1 MDRGGA
7 MGALMRVTDWSATP
21 LGAAQNWSQALKTIV
36 GVILDAP
43 QAMFVVWGDKRHM
56 FYNDAY
62 AEILGGHHPAMGKPF
77 VEVWSEIMDEVEP
90 IMTRAYAGEPT
101 YMTDLLLVMQRHGH
115 AEETYFSF
123 FYTPVR
129 GDQGEVEGVFCA
141 CTETTAQVMAT
152 RGREAE
158 LQRLREMFE
167 PSTIFV
173 AVLRGPEHRFEL
185 TNSAYRQLTGQRDV
199 IGKTVFEAFP
209 NIRDQGFVKMLDTVY
224 ASGQPFNGRAV
235 PLTILRHDGGAA
247 EPCTV
252 DFDYQ
257 PLRDASGQVNGIFV
271 EGIDVTSSHAQAQ
284 VLRESE
290 EKFRTFAQA
299 VPNHVWTTRGDGLL
313 DWFNQRTL
321 GYCGLPLTALL
332 GTGFLQLVH
341 PDDAKPAAGAWLR
354 SLRTGVDYEIEFRIR
369 RADGAYR
376 WHLIRAIPIKKA
388 GGEVVCWLGTNTDI
402 DDQRADREAL
412 LALNATLE
420 RRVDDRTRERER
432 LWRNS
437 PDMLAVLNLDGVF
450 LEVNPAWQRIL
461 GWAPH
466 EVVGKR
472 IDLLVHPDDLPG
484 AEDAL
489 ARATVGVLPTF
500 ECRYAHADGS
510 YRDIAWT
517 AAPEGSS
524 IFAFGRDITQIRAQ
538 KLALEVAEDQLRQAQ
553 KMESI
558 GQLTGGIAHDFNN
571 MLASIYGSIQLM
583 QRRLKAGNTAD
594 LGKLLDRASTSSQ
607 RAAALTHRLLAFAR
621 RQSLDISRV
630 DVAQLVVS
638 LEDMLARTLG
648 PRIALQ
654 VGFGADLWPAL
665 IDASQLENALLNLV
679 INARDAMPDGGRL
692 IIEAANAQI
701 GSADAALPGLT
712 AGDYIVL
719 TVSDDGSGMPAKV
732 ISRAFEP
739 FFTTKPLG
747 QGTGLGLSMV
757 YGFVKQAGGHV
768 RIVSEVDRGTTV
780 CLYLPRDQS
789 DVAGATSNI
798 VDPAESLEGAGQTI
812 LVVEDEDSVR
822 AVIVAVLEDLGY
834 KYIEAPDPQ
843 AALVHI
849 ESGCLIDLL
858 VTDVGL
864 PGMNGRQLA
873 EIACEKRPDLKV
885 LFVTGYAEQAV
896 VRDGFLT
903 ERRHMITKPFVIDEL
918 AQKIRAI
925 IQGTINQRRYRNR
938 GRRESD
944 YTAAVG
950 PVGTPP
956 KDAPMA
962 GGKRTTDEPETAVLT
977 VRNLSFHFP
986 EKTALFTDW
995 FTRIPAGIT
1004 LVRGGESRGKTTLLR
1019 LLAGEVA
1026 AQSGDLQINGIS
1038 LNHAPDAYR
1047 GKVFWTD
1054 ARSEAFDQVSTLDY
1068 LASLRTRYPAFDP
1081 QTIGPLLAGLSLDEH
1096 QHKPMYM
1103 LSTGSKRK
1111 VWLAGAFASAADV
1124 TFLDEPFSALDKP
1137 SIRFVTELLAKEATR
1152 GNQKRAW
1159 LIADYAAPGG
1169 LPLASVIDLGD

>member
-1 MDRGGA
+1 MARGGA
-7 MGALMRVTDWSATP
+7 MGALMRDTDWSATP
-21 LGAAQNWSQALKTIV
+21 LGAAQNWSQALKVII
-36 GVILDAP
+36 GVMLDAP
-43 QAMFVVWGDKRHM
+43 QPMFVVWGDQRHM

-62 AEILGGHHPAMGKPF
+62 TEILGGHHPALGKPF
-77 VEVWSEIMDEVEP
+77 LEVWSEIADQVEP

-101 YMTDLLLVMQRHGH
+101 YMADLLLVLRRHGH
-115 AEETYFSF
+115 AEETHFSF

-129 GDQGEVEGVFCA
+129 GDHGEVEGVFCA
-141 CTETTAQVMAT
+141 CTEITAQVMAI

-158 LQRLREMFE
+158 LQRLRDTFE
-167 PSTIFV
+167 PSTIF
-173 AVLRGPEHRFEL
+173 
-185 TNSAYRQLTGQRDV
+185 T
-199 IGKTVFEAFP
+199 
-209 NIRDQGFVKMLDTVY
+209 
-224 ASGQPFNGRAV
+224 
-235 PLTILRHDGGAA
+235 
-247 EPCTV
+247 
-252 DFDYQ
+252 
-257 PLRDASGQVNGIFV
+257 
-271 EGIDVTSSHAQAQ
+271 SHAQAQ

-299 VPNHVWTTRGDGLL
+299 VPNHVWTTRSDGLL

-321 GYCGLPLTALL
+321 SYCGLPLGALL

-341 PDDAKPAAGAWLR
+341 PDDAKAAAGAWVR
-354 SLRTGVDYEIEFRIR
+354 SLRTGADYEIEFRIR
-369 RADGAYR
+369 RADGAHR
-376 WHLIRAIPIKKA
+376 WHLIRAIQIKKS

-402 DDQRADREAL
+402 DDQRSDREAL

-420 RRVDDRTRERER
+420 RRVDTRTRERER

-437 PDMLAVLNLDGVF
+437 PDMMAVLNFDGVF

-472 IDLLVHPDDLPG
+472 MDLLVHPDDLPG
-484 AEDAL
+484 AKDAL
-489 ARATVGVLPTF
+489 TRATVGVLPTF
-500 ECRYAHADGS
+500 ACRCAHADGS
-510 YRDIAWT
+510 YSDIAWT

-524 IFAFGRDITQIRAQ
+524 IFAFGRDITQVRAQ
-538 KLALEVAEDQLRQAQ
+538 KLALELAEDQLRQVQ

-583 QRRLKAGNTAD
+583 QRRLKSGNTED
-594 LGKLLDRASTSSQ
+594 LGKLLDRASTSAQ

-621 RQSLDISRV
+621 RQSLDITRV
-630 DVAQLVVS
+630 DVAHLVAS
-638 LEDMLARTLG
+638 LEDMLVRTLG
-648 PRIALQ
+648 RRIALQ

-665 IDASQLENALLNLV
+665 IDGSQLENALLNLV
-679 INARDAMPDGGRL
+679 INARDAMPDGGHL
-692 IIEAANAQI
+692 TIEAANVQI
-701 GSADAALPGLT
+701 GSADAGLPGLA
-712 AGDYIVL
+712 AGDYIAL
-719 TVSDDGSGMPAKV
+719 TVRDDGSGMPAKV

-780 CLYLPRDQS
+780 CLYLPRDRS
-789 DVAGATSNI
+789 DVAGASPSI
-798 VDPAESLEGAGQTI
+798 VDSAESPEGAGQTI

-834 KYIEAPDPQ
+834 KYIEACDPR

-849 ESGCLIDLL
+849 ESGCPIDLL

-873 EIACEKRPDLKV
+873 EIACKRRPDLKV

-896 VRDGFLT
+896 VPEGFLT

-925 IQGTINQRRYRNR
+925 IQGTINQRRYRNH
-938 GRRESD
+938 GSRESD
-944 YTAAVG
+944 YPAAASAVG
-950 PVGTPP
+950 ASS
-956 KDAPMA
+956 KDAPMV
-962 GGKRTTDEPETAVLT
+962 GGKRITDELRAAVLT
-977 VRNLSFHFP
+977 VTNLSFHFP
-986 EKTALFTDW
+986 GKTALFRDW
-995 FTRIPAGIT
+995 STRIPAGIT
-1004 LVRGGESRGKTTLLR
+1004 LVQGGESRGKTTLLR
-1019 LLAGEVA
+1019 LLAGELA
-1026 AQSGDLQINGIS
+1026 AQSGDQQINGIS
-1038 LNHAPDAYR
+1038 FSSEPDAYR
-1047 GKVFWTD
+1047 RQVFWTD
-1054 ARSEAFDQVSTLDY
+1054 ARSELFDQVSTLDF
-1068 LASLRTRYPAFDP
+1068 LASLRKRYPAFDP
-1081 QTIGPLLAGLSLDEH
+1081 QAIAPLLTGLSLDEH
-1096 QHKPMYM
+1096 QHKPLYM

-1111 VWLAGAFASAADV
+1111 VWLAGAFACAADV

-1137 SIRFVTELLAKEATR
+1137 SIRFVTELLAKEAAR

-1169 LPLASVIDLGD
+1169 LPLAGVIDLGN